1 MPTPHAGLFR
11 SLLEAADV
19 QHTIVAGQH
28 ASAMSAA
35 RYAEK
40 VTAPEVSDTEP
51 MTENRMAAVVL
62 HCHRCK
68 PGQLCGRPKVPVYA
82 VTVCTVPRPT
92 S

>member
-51 MTENRMAAVVL
+51 MTGEP
-62 HCHRCK
+62 H
-68 PGQLCGRPKVPVYA
+68 GRRGVALSPMQTWA
-82 VTVCTVPRPT
+82 IMRPT
-92 S
+92 